1 MSNLAR
7 QRRLTLLLG
16 PSGSGKSSL
25 IQAGVLRALAAG
37 ELPGSD
43 RWLPVLARP
52 RQDLL
57 AEIERPQLAA
67 LAPRLLDKA
76 TPGLLNVPGTV
87 NRQDLHDIIVL
98 PAQDGGLHFQP
109 GLPEQI
115 IADILAA
122 HPEEATA
129 QQAPVTV
136 LPLLELTLTQL
147 WLRRHDGYLT
157 QAYRR
162 IGAVS
167 GSLTPLVHPADR
179 SRHTPPSA
187 HKSLQDPNR
196 PARWHP
202 VPGHE
207 VVAGAARPGRRHC
220 GDSVGG
226 PAV

>member
-1 MSNLAR
+1 MR
-7 QRRLTLLLG
+7 
-16 PSGSGKSSL
+16 
-25 IQAGVLRALAAG
+25 
-37 ELPGSD
+37 D
-43 RWLPVLARP
+43 
-52 RQDLL
+52 DLY
-57 AEIERPQLAA
+57 PQLAA

-167 GSLTPLVHPADR
+167 GSLTTWCDSALNDLDPGRRRTTRRILTPLVHPADR

-187 HKSLQDPNR
+187 HKSLQDREQTGSLAPCPR
-196 PARWHP
+196 A
-202 VPGHE
+202 
-207 VVAGAARPGRRHC
+207 
-220 GDSVGG
+220 
-226 PAV
+226 